1 MTKKSTLGGFASLAV
16 KPAQPTEPAAPAGP
30 ATKATAGPSALIG
43 GRRRSRAAGPTV
55 ALSLT
60 LPRGDWVRLQEVCIA
75 DGITLARLQI
85 EGLSRALQAR
95 GLPGL
100 SESPP

>member
-16 KPAQPTEPAAPAGP
+16 KPAGQPTEPAAPAGP
-30 ATKATAGPSALIG
+30 ATATAGPSAPIG